1 MNKKRLHIVFAW
13 LLLLSFVVGQYA
25 VYSHQHALIKGITKH
40 SHIAADRQTIKE
52 KCLLCDAMHHADAV
66 VLTNKLFLIPLVP
79 STHVF
84 KQGDYNFV
92 SLALILAAGR
102 APPVAA

>member
-25 VYSHQHALIKGITKH
+25 VYSHQHSLIKGITKH
-40 SHIAADRQTIKE
+40 SHIATDRQIIKE

-66 VLTNKLFLIPLVP
+66 TVTNNLFLIPLV
-79 STHVF
+79 SSAHIF
-84 KQGDYNFV
+84 KTGDYDFV
-92 SLALILAAGR
+92 SIALILAAGR
-102 APPVAA
+102 APPVVA